1 MSVESRNGGGE
12 VKEYQVRVRHL
23 TKTRKESWETV
34 HPWDG
39 EKDRARKVYRRFQKL
54 MKGTSALVTWEE
66 RISPQAVLPQGSL
79 GERKREEDGK
89 VGPNFGSNLGDSQ
102 RGYIKER
109 VE

>member
-39 EKDRARKVYRRFQKL
+39 EKDRVRKVYRRFQKL
-54 MKGTSALVTWEE
+54 MRGTSALVTWEE
-66 RISPQAVLPQGSL
+66 RISSKQPFPTESFGRGKLGQNLAQTWATPNLPK
-79 GERKREEDGK
+79 EEEDGK
-89 VGPNFGSNLGDSQ
+89 G
-102 RGYIKER
+102 E
-109 VE
+109 

>member
-1 MSVESRNGGGE
+1 ME

-34 HPWDG
+34 HSWDG

-66 RISPQAVLPQGSL
+66 RISPQGSL

-89 VGPNFGSNLGDSQ
+89 VGPNFGPHCESSKGESSKGESSKGGDGDG
-102 RGYIKER
+102 REGA
-109 VE
+109 

>member
-79 GERKREEDGK
+79 GERKREDGK
-89 VGPNFGSNLGDSQ
+89 VGPNFGPNLGDSQ
-102 RGYIKER
+102 RGYTKEER

>member
-1 MSVESRNGGGE
+1 MSVESRKGGGE

-66 RISPQAVLPQGSL
+66 RI
-79 GERKREEDGK
+79 
-89 VGPNFGSNLGDSQ
+89 VGPNFGPHGESPHWESPRGGDGDGQ
-102 RGYIKER
+102 P
-109 VE
+109 

>member
-39 EKDRARKVYRRFQKL
+39 EKDRARKVYKRFQKL
-54 MKGTSALVTWEE
+54 MRGTSGLVTWEE
-66 RISPQAVLPQGSL
+66 RI
-79 GERKREEDGK
+79 
-89 VGPNFGSNLGDSQ
+89 VGPNFGSPCESSKGESSKGGDGDG
-102 RGYIKER
+102 REGA
-109 VE
+109 

>member
-23 TKTRKESWETV
+23 TKARKESWETV

-54 MKGTSALVTWEE
+54 MKETSALVTWEE
-66 RISPQAVLPQGSL
+66 RI
-79 GERKREEDGK
+79 
-89 VGPNFGSNLGDSQ
+89 VGPNFGPHCESSKGESSKGGDGDG
-102 RGYIKER
+102 REGA
-109 VE
+109 